1 MCIRWLFSTLP
12 HITCSTARGWLPRY
26 STRGKTIVHVEGSF
40 FNHCPLVFGS
50 RKASLSFEATP
61 RRVITL
67 HPLEFRERSCKAGLS
82 KSNACGSDPPC
93 TQRRNHLQPR
103 RSKRLHLDWQTWT
116 RIRNANE
123 LGLLSDK
130 NKISF
135 TGVHTRRAPNTHLR
149 KHALHGN
156 GSRMVQHRAHTAER
170 ARDSNRDYKVH
181 T

>member
-12 HITCSTARGWLPRY
+12 HIPCSTARGWLPRY

-82 KSNACGSDPPC
+82 KSNACGSDPPY
-93 TQRRNHLQPR
+93 TQRRNHLQLR
-103 RSKRLHLDWQTWT
+103 RSKRVHLDWERHGHRYAMRMSWGCFRTKTRYLSRVCIRVGHLIHTW
-116 RIRNANE
+116 
-123 LGLLSDK
+123 
-130 NKISF
+130 
-135 TGVHTRRAPNTHLR
+135 
-149 KHALHGN
+149 
-156 GSRMVQHRAHTAER
+156 GSMRCMVMVRE
-170 ARDSNRDYKVH
+170 
-181 T
+181 